1 MLIQYQEFCITVLA
15 LRIVKTI
22 YEEEYQRAYLRQQT
36 TAGKCMKGPRQGTAE
51 PVFGSL
57 TQYYGLNKIPVLGI
71 DGAHKIMLM
80 AAIAFNI
87 RKYMKYYTKKVS
99 DNALQNTKDYLSEQ
113 FDRFTCH
120 LGAEFGFSF
129 R

>member
-1 MLIQYQEFCITVLA
+1 
-15 LRIVKTI
+15 
-22 YEEEYQRAYLRQQT
+22 
-36 TAGKCMKGPRQGTAE
+36 MKGVRQGTVE

-71 DGAHKIMLM
+71 DSAHKTMLM

-87 RKYMKYYTKKVS
+87 RKYMKCHPKKVAK
-99 DNALQNTKDYLSEQ
+99 DALHKAKANLLKQLDGL
-113 FDRFTCH
+113 TCH
-120 LGAEFGFSF
+120 LGAEFAFSF